1 MPPYTL
7 QKDEKNLAQVLASGV
22 LVPHG
27 YYSCSRVMKLDRAA
41 IQVKDLMFIWDG
53 HNWDVSYLE

>member
-41 IQVKDLMFIWDG
+41 IQVKVLMFIWDG
-53 HNWDVSYLE
+53 T